1 MILRSPCLQQ
11 PGLGGDDFAEVA
23 AAPCTFCALLGRT
36 DTASAAQ
43 MHNSHKGPGSP
54 ESARSRSTTTATMK
68 HPTQRKS
75 SQSVASSDHA
85 GRPVHK
91 HGRANA
97 KLAVNVATA
106 KAIDEY
112 LGIEMLNAS
121 MLKDSRVK
129 AKSGPAR
136 PFASAATS
144 DAPTTKSTEIPCT
157 TMTAREGDR
166 IVVTW
171 KEPPNETGFCCAVT
185 AQTVILITIRRS
197 PRQQQPGL
205 ARGLAERRCV
215 HGEIVR

>member
-1 MILRSPCLQQ
+1 MVVFFMILRSPCLQQ
-11 PGLGGDDFAEVA
+11 PELGGDDFAEVA

-112 LGIEMLNAS
+112 LGIGMLNAS

-129 AKSGPAR
+129 AESGPAR

-171 KEPPNETGFCCAVT
+171 KEPPNETGFCCNAT
-185 AQTVILITIRRS
+185 APIVLLIT
-197 PRQQQPGL
+197 
-205 ARGLAERRCV
+205 E
-215 HGEIVR
+215 H